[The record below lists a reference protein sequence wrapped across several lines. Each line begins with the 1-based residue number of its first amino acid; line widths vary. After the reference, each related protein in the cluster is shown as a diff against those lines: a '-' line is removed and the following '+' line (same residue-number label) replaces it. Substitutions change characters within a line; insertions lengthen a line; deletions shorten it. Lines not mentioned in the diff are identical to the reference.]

1 MRYWWVNHKQTY
13 KHEVRGG
20 FLWSPKVRKDGATHH
35 FYDNMTKVSA
45 GDIVISYADTL
56 VKAIGTATGVA
67 QQSEKPDFGRAGD
80 GWGADGW
87 LVPVEFVEVSTP
99 ARPKDF
105 FTELQPLLP
114 EKYSPLDRNG
124 GGNQS
129 AYLSEVSAEAATL
142 ILRKLN
148 LTLEQV
154 SRGDDTAL
162 EEVASDKIQEAIAGR
177 TDIGATAI
185 QQLTQAR
192 RGQGVFKS
200 NVRLNESGCRVTGVT
215 DPSLLIASH
224 IKPWKDSTDFEK
236 LDGANGLL
244 LAPHVD
250 RLFDKGLISFSD
262 NGDLLIAPQLDR
274 SILIAWGIRDGLNVG
289 AFTPQQGVYLAYHR
303 EFRLKRR

>member
-20 FLWSPKVRKDGATHH
+20 FLWSPKVRKDGAPHH
-35 FYDNMTKVSA
+35 FYENMTKVSA

-80 GWGADGW
+80 GWGTDGW
-87 LVPVEFVEVSTP
+87 LVPVEFVEVSAP
-99 ARPKDF
+99 VRPKDF

-129 AYLSEVSAEAATL
+129 AYLSEVSSDAAAL

-148 LTLEQV
+148 LSLEQV
-154 SRGDDTAL
+154 SRSDETILDDI
-162 EEVASDKIQEAIAGR
+162 ASDKVQETIAGR

-200 NVRLNESGCRVTGVT
+200 NVRLNERGCRVTGVT

-224 IKPWKDSTDFEK
+224 IKPWKDSNDFEK

-244 LAPHVD
+244 LAPHID

-262 NGDLLIAPQLDR
+262 NGDLLIATRLDKNV
-274 SILIAWGIRDGLNVG
+274 LAAWGIAENINVG
-289 AFTPQQGVYLAYHR
+289 CFSEKQAGYLSYHR
-303 EFRLKRR
+303 EFRFKR